1 MKDATVIGAGT
12 MGHGITQLLAMKGYK
27 VTLLD
32 IETEI
37 LEKAMSKIEQS
48 LSKFEEKGSIEDAS
62 EVMGNIHS
70 SLYDPKDHLEPFKNA
85 VKDINIAIEAVYEK
99 LAVKREIFELLDR
112 LTPKNAILASNTSS
126 LPITEI
132 AKATKTEGR
141 VIGMHFFNPPQILKL
156 IEVVKGEKTT
166 KETVEKVIT
175 LARKLEKKP
184 VVVKKDVPGF
194 IVNRILIRLL
204 NEACATLER
213 GKINKEAIDAALKYN
228 AGIPMGAFEL
238 LDYSGVDVF
247 YALAKAMKKRGFNI
261 TIAKSLRKKV
271 EAEEYGRKTGKG
283 FYDYQKEKKPN
294 ISKEKADEAD
304 FLALFAPAVNEAAWI
319 VRNEVA
325 TRGDVNVATKF
336 GLNYPK
342 GLVTMAKGWGIE
354 PLKETLKRKAKEYG
368 EEYKPDPFLDKLLGG

>member
-1 MKDATVIGAGT
+1 MKEAAVIGAGT
-12 MGHGITQLLAMKGYK
+12 MGHGITQLLAMKGYT

-37 LEKAMSKIEQS
+37 IEKAMSEIEQS
-48 LSKFEEKGSIEDAS
+48 LSKFEEKGSIDDVS
-62 EVMGNIHS
+62 EVMDNVHP
-70 SLYDPKDHLEPFKNA
+70 SLYDPKDNLKPFKDA
-85 VKDINIAIEAVYEK
+85 VKDIDIAIEAVFEK
-99 LAVKREIFELLDR
+99 ITVKRSIFELLDR
-112 LTPKNAILASNTSS
+112 FAPENAILASNTSS

-132 AKATKTEGR
+132 AKATKTKGR

-166 KETVEKVIT
+166 KEVVEKVIT
-175 LARKLEKKP
+175 LARELEKKP

-213 GKINKEAIDAALKYN
+213 GKADKEAIDAALKYN

-238 LDYSGVDVF
+238 LDYSGIDVF
-247 YALAKAMKKRGFNI
+247 YALAKAMKKRGFKF
-261 TIAKSLRKKV
+261 TIAEPLRKKV

-283 FYDYQKEKKPN
+283 FYNYQKEKKPN
-294 ISKEKADEAD
+294 IPKEKADEAD

-325 TRGDVNVATKF
+325 TKEDVNVATKF

-354 PLKETLKRKAKEYG
+354 PLKETLKRKANKYG
-368 EEYKPDPFLDKLLGG
+368 KEYKPDPFLDKVLGG